1 MTGSMGPPS
10 AIAIT
15 RLQHVSLP
23 VPPGDEA
30 LETARTFYRDVL
42 GLPEVERPPTLP
54 GRGLWFAVGDQEL
67 HIFVEADAAEL
78 NPRSRRHP
86 CFQTPDVDALRIS
99 LEEAGVTTIDDDG
112 PIRGRPRFFAD
123 DPFGNRLEF
132 VEFEAD
138 HW

>member
-1 MTGSMGPPS
+1 MNRAEDGMAGT
-10 AIAIT
+10 AIERI
-15 RLQHVSLP
+15 QHVSLP
-23 VPPGDEA
+23 IPPGDDA
-30 LETARTFYRDVL
+30 LERTRSFYRDIL
-42 GLPEVERPPTLP
+42 GMSEIDRPTTLP

-67 HIFVEADAAEL
+67 HILVEADAAAL

-86 CFQTPDVDALRIS
+86 CFQVGDATALRS
-99 LEEAGVTTIDDDG
+99 RLQNLGVATIDDDG